1 VSRLLLHDT
10 RTRSKRPFEPLE
22 PGQVRMYTCGP
33 TVYAPQHV
41 GNLRSQLF
49 ADLLKRALLAE
60 GWRVTHVIN
69 VTDVGHLTDD
79 ADAGEDKLERAARQT
94 GESAAAIAERTTRQW
109 LHDRERVGCL
119 PPEVLCRATEHI
131 PEQIALVRRLEEKG
145 ATYRTDDGIYFD
157 TSKFPRYAD
166 FARLELAGQEAGKR
180 IGDVAG
186 KRHPADFALWK
197 FAAPGVR
204 RQQEWDSPWGRG
216 FPGWHLEC
224 SAMSVRYLGQRF
236 DIHTG
241 GVDHVAVHHTNE
253 IAQSECAFDV
263 HPWVAFWLHHEFL
276 DLRGQK
282 MSKSL
287 GNVCLL
293 DDLVEHG
300 YPPLAFRYFFLQA
313 HYRQQQS
320 FTDEAMEAA
329 ATGYDRLL
337 AAAATGYDRL
347 LAAAAEGRGGEGGS
361 DPARLVPLRERFR
374 DAIRDDLNAPR
385 ALAVA
390 WEVARSREL
399 LPAERTA
406 LLCDFDAI
414 LGLDLA
420 RALPRAERSESDP
433 RIDALVA
440 QREAARQRRD
450 FAEADRI
457 RDALAAEGV
466 ALEDTP
472 AGPRW
477 RRAAG

>member
-1 VSRLLLHDT
+1 VSRLVLHDT

-22 PGQVRMYTCGP
+22 PGHVRIYTCGP

-49 ADLLKRALLAE
+49 ADLLKRAFLAE

-69 VTDVGHLTDD
+69 VTDVGHLSDD

-94 GESAAAIAERTTRQW
+94 GERASAIAERYTRQW
-109 LHDRERVGCL
+109 LRDRERVGCL

-145 ATYRTDDGIYFD
+145 YTYRTDDGVYFD

-166 FARLELAGQEAGKR
+166 FARLELAGQEAGAR

-224 SAMSVRYLGQRF
+224 SAMSVHYLGQRF
-236 DIHTG
+236 DVHTG

-263 HPWVAFWLHHEFL
+263 HPWVSFWLHNEFL
-276 DLRGQK
+276 DFRGEK

-293 DDLVEHG
+293 DDLVERG
-300 YPPLAFRYFFLQA
+300 FPPLAFRYFFLQA
-313 HYRQQQS
+313 HYRQQQTFS
-320 FTDEAMEAA
+320 DEAIEAA

-337 AAAATGYDRL
+337 AAAV
-347 LAAAAEGRGGEGGS
+347 EGRGAAGS
-361 DPARLVPLRERFR
+361 PDSARLAPLRERFR

-390 WEVARSREL
+390 WEVARSRDL
-399 LPAERTA
+399 LPEDRGA
-406 LLCDFDAI
+406 LLRDFDAI
-414 LGLDLA
+414 LGLDLGA
-420 RALPRAERSESDP
+420 ALPRAERRESDP

-440 QREAARQRRD
+440 LREAARKRRD
-450 FAEADRI
+450 FADADRI

-466 ALEDTP
+466 MVEDTP
-472 AGPRW
+472 GGPRW

>member
-1 VSRLLLHDT
+1 VSRLVLYDT

-22 PGQVRMYTCGP
+22 PGHARMYTCGP
-33 TVYAPQHV
+33 TVYAPQHI

-60 GWRVTHVIN
+60 GLRVTHVIN

-94 GESAAAIAERTTRQW
+94 GERASVIAERYTRQW
-109 LHDRERVGCL
+109 LRDRERVGCL

-131 PEQIALVRRLEEKG
+131 PEQIALVRTLEEKG
-145 ATYRTDDGIYFD
+145 YTYRTADGVYFD
-157 TSKFPRYAD
+157 TSKFPGYAE
-166 FARLELAGQEAGKR
+166 FARLELAAQETGAR

-197 FAAPGVR
+197 FAAAGVR

-236 DIHTG
+236 DLHTG

-253 IAQSECAFDV
+253 IAQSECAYDV
-263 HPWVAFWLHHEFL
+263 HPWVSFWLHNEFL
-276 DLRGQK
+276 DFRGGK
-282 MSKSL
+282 MSKSQ

-293 DDLVEHG
+293 DDLVERG
-300 YPPLAFRYFFLQA
+300 FPPLAFRYFFLQA
-313 HYRQQQS
+313 HYRQQQT

-337 AAAATGYDRL
+337 AAAA
-347 LAAAAEGRGGEGGS
+347 EGRQATGRP
-361 DPARLVPLRERFR
+361 DPARLAPLRERFR

-390 WEVARSREL
+390 WEAARSREL
-399 LPAERTA
+399 AAEERAA
-406 LLCDFDAI
+406 LLRDFDAI
-414 LGLDLA
+414 LGLDLGT
-420 RALPRAERSESDP
+420 ALPRAERSESDP
-433 RIDALVA
+433 RIDGLVA
-440 QREAARQRRD
+440 QREAARGRRD

-466 ALEDTP
+466 SLEDTP

>member
-1 VSRLLLHDT
+1 MSRLVLHDT
-10 RTRSKRPFEPLE
+10 RTRAKRPFEPME
-22 PGQVRMYTCGP
+22 PGHARIYTCGP
-33 TVYAPQHV
+33 TVYAPQHL

-79 ADAGEDKLERAARQT
+79 ADAGEDKLERAARQS
-94 GESAAAIAERTTRQW
+94 GERAVEIAKRYTEQW
-109 LHDRERVGCL
+109 LRDRERVGCL

-131 PEQIALVRRLEEKG
+131 AEQIDLARRLEEKG
-145 ATYRTDDGIYFD
+145 YTYRIADGLYFD

-166 FARLELAGQEAGKR
+166 FAGLDLAAQEAGAR

-224 SAMSVRYLGQRF
+224 SAMSVRYLGTRF
-236 DIHTG
+236 DLHTG
-241 GVDHVAVHHTNE
+241 GVDHIAVHHTNE

-263 HPWVAFWLHHEFL
+263 HPWVAFWLHNEFL
-276 DLRGQK
+276 DFEGSK
-282 MSKSL
+282 MAKST
-287 GNVCLL
+287 GNVLLL
-293 DDLVEHG
+293 DDLVARG
-300 YPPLAFRYFFLQA
+300 IPPLAFRYFFLQA

-320 FTDEAMEAA
+320 FGDEAIEAA

-337 AAAATGYDRL
+337 AHAVAVRGAAGPVD
-347 LAAAAEGRGGEGGS
+347 AARIA
-361 DPARLVPLRERFR
+361 PLRERFR
-374 DAIRDDLNAPR
+374 DALRDDLNAPR

-399 LPAERTA
+399 AAAERGA
-406 LLCDFDAI
+406 LL
-414 LGLDLA
+414 
-420 RALPRAERSESDP
+420 
-433 RIDALVA
+433 
-440 QREAARQRRD
+440 RD
-450 FAEADRI
+450 FAAADRI
-457 RDALAAEGV
+457 RDELAAEGI

-472 AGPRW
+472 SGPRW
-477 RRAAG
+477 RREAP

>member
-1 VSRLLLHDT
+1 VSRLVLYDT

-22 PGQVRMYTCGP
+22 PGHVRMYTCGP
-33 TVYAPQHV
+33 TVYAPQHI

-60 GWRVTHVIN
+60 GLRVTHVIN

-94 GESAAAIAERTTRQW
+94 GERASAIAERYTRQW
-109 LHDRERVGCL
+109 LRDRERVGCL

-131 PEQIALVRRLEEKG
+131 PEQIALVRTLEEKG
-145 ATYRTDDGIYFD
+145 YTYRTDDGIYFD
-157 TSKFPRYAD
+157 TSKFPGYAD
-166 FARLELAGQEAGKR
+166 FARLELAAQEAGAR
-180 IGDVAG
+180 VGDVAG

-197 FAAPGVR
+197 FAAAGVR

-224 SAMSVRYLGQRF
+224 SAMSIRYLGQRF
-236 DIHTG
+236 DLHTG

-253 IAQSECAFDV
+253 IAQSECAYGV
-263 HPWVAFWLHHEFL
+263 HPWVSFWLHNEFL
-276 DLRGQK
+276 DFRGEK
-282 MSKSL
+282 MSKSQ

-293 DDLVEHG
+293 DDLVERG
-300 YPPLAFRYFFLQA
+300 FPPLAFRYFFLQA
-313 HYRQQQS
+313 HYRQQQT

-337 AAAATGYDRL
+337 AAAA
-347 LAAAAEGRGGEGGS
+347 EGRQATGS
-361 DPARLVPLRERFR
+361 PDPARLAPLRERFR

-399 LPAERTA
+399 AAAERTA
-406 LLCDFDAI
+406 LLQDFDAI
-414 LGLDLA
+414 LGLDLGS
-420 RALPRAERSESDP
+420 ALPRAERSESDP

-440 QREAARQRRD
+440 QREAARGRRD

-466 ALEDTP
+466 SLEDTP